1 MFSTHWII
9 TVMSVVLVGT
19 TVRADEQPKKEDLKS
34 AMQTLATAVKQVIEE
49 EKQEAIAIGDFTGPA
64 SLDSN
69 FGPGL
74 KNMLA
79 KELETQKV
87 PVNRK
92 ANLSVKGRYAAIT
105 DEKDKKQMA
114 VRLTVEVL
122 DSREERRAEFKADV
136 RDNTDIAKLA
146 GLTASLPAN
155 GTKRS
160 RNEEIQNAKEKPTV
174 HVDGS
179 LIKAKGD
186 SVFSVEL
193 LVAEQPRPAAV
204 KEGQAFVDIKRDEI
218 YALKV
223 TNNSDREAAVTL
235 TIDGLD
241 VFAFSDDIDAET
253 KRPKF
258 SFYVIP
264 AKSAI
269 MINGW
274 HKTSD
279 PKRTDNV
286 LSFLVTEYGK
296 GASSA
301 AKSTGEVGVLTLT
314 FAFSGEHPEDL
325 PAEETKSASRNETGF
340 GPPRTEK
347 FETVKRNIGVVRDV
361 VTVRYT
367 R

>member
-1 MFSTHWII
+1 MFRLRWII
-9 TVMSVVLVGT
+9 AMTVAAALGFGA
-19 TVRADEQPKKEDLKS
+19 RADEQPKKEDLK
-34 AMQTLATAVKQVIEE
+34 AAIQTLANAVKQVVEE
-49 EKQEAIAIGDFTGPA
+49 EKQEAVAIGDFTGPA

-74 KNMLA
+74 KNLLA
-79 KELETQKV
+79 HELGNQKV

-92 ANLSVKGRYAAIT
+92 ANLSVKGRYAPIT

-136 RDNTDIAKLA
+136 RDNTDIARMA

-160 RNEEIQNAKEKPTV
+160 RNEEIQNAREKPTV
-174 HVDGS
+174 HVQGS
-179 LIKAKGD
+179 VIKAKAN
-186 SVFSVEL
+186 SAFSVEL
-193 LVAEQPRPAAV
+193 LVGNQPRPASM
-204 KEGQAFVDIKRDEI
+204 KDGEAFVDIRRDEI
-218 YALKV
+218 YAVKV
-223 TNNSDREAAVTL
+223 TNHSDREAAVTL

-241 VFAFSDDIDAET
+241 VFSFSDDIDAET

-258 SFYVIP
+258 SFYIVP
-264 AKSAI
+264 PKSAI
-269 MINGW
+269 LINGW

-279 PKRTDNV
+279 PKRSDNV

-296 GASSA
+296 GAASA
-301 AKSTGEVGVLTLT
+301 AKSTGEVGVMTLT
-314 FAFSGEHPEDL
+314 FAFAGEHPEDL
-325 PAEETKSASRNETGF
+325 PAEETKSAAGNETGF
-340 GPPRTEK
+340 GPPRSEK